1 MSATMENILA
11 NQDQIIQA
19 MEQQLRNFKKDSAD
33 RKTPANIKKR
43 LQILDSYWGEFQEN
57 HAKLYEFED
66 RGYAYFSENM
76 YDKARI
82 LYNEAQDIIQN
93 YKPPTSAEKGSK
105 SPSTS
110 SIRTTDTRNQE
121 AADERQQTN
130 MLSVDSDKPNIKP
143 IGTPS
148 TSLFKKIVSR
158 GNASK
163 LEEMLRKQKSNFKA
177 LSRAIRNVD
186 MESLSEKWEF
196 EDVLKTIQVK
206 WSTIDSLHWEIDCEM
221 YSEDEEY
228 EQEYSNHEQLYI
240 NIKKLVN
247 SKMYSVS
254 YRESFTPKIDI
265 PTFSGNYQKWIS
277 FKDLFQEA
285 VHNNKSIPNAQKMQ
299 LLKTKLKG
307 EAERI
312 IQHLNIS
319 SENYKVCWDILNH
332 RYNNDRLIFTSHMNI
347 LLSIP
352 TMQNQVDTQ
361 IKNMFD
367 TINECMNSLKNL
379 GIDVVAIGP
388 MVVHLLTQK
397 LDTQS
402 LSEYTQSLDN
412 PRALPVL
419 TDFLKFLENKY
430 TALESTRRKHYSSK
444 SSSAS
449 SPSNNKDSEHQVNKK
464 NQSKSNNFNKID
476 SNKPFLRSS
485 TLKSCATRTQYCP
498 LCKDDSHGLFY
509 CKPFLEL
516 GSTEKRNT
524 VQRFNLCENCLV
536 DHKNK
541 SCRSESKC
549 RVCQGPHNTVLHD
562 ALQINAVSSKIDK
575 SPSMSCEDN
584 THSNATHVSKEPV
597 VEILLATALVRVQG
611 INGEYHTMR
620 ALIDQGS
627 QASLIT
633 ENAAQILKLP
643 RRACKGV
650 IVGVSANQTN
660 CKGVLSLVASSLYS
674 NYTFQTEVVIMKKLI
689 NNLPNHS
696 FSKPSWEYLQNIQL
710 ADTDFNV
717 CRPIDLLL
725 GAEVYAEIIMPG
737 IIKENSSLPIAQQTQ
752 LGWILS
758 GNVKSYQCNVI
769 MNNIEDIQRFWSIE
783 DVTDSNTDMSSEDHQ
798 CLQQY
803 HSETVRREDGRYVVR
818 LPLKPNINEKLGES
832 KQRAVAQ
839 FYQLERKFAR
849 NKNISEDYKTFITEY
864 IKLGHMRKCTQKR
877 LPDCILPH
885 LCVLRPDSTTTS
897 LRVVFNASAKTSTGY
912 SLNDLMYSGPNL
924 QQDLFTLILKWRQYK
939 YAFTADIEKMFR
951 QILCNEKDLQYQK
964 IVWRD
969 SPSQV
974 LREYELSTVTYG
986 TKAAPFLAMM
996 TLKRLAEDERSRYPT
1011 ASAVLEQ
1018 CFYMDDLLTGNH
1030 SIEEAKQL
1038 KADLIN
1044 LLKSGGFNLRKW
1056 SSNNMDIQEAITNKE
1071 QAFEFKH
1078 QESTKTLGLRWHPQ
1092 SDQFKF
1098 QMKID
1103 TSSLTPSTK
1112 RSLLSDISKIFD
1124 PLGWLSPV
1132 STKLKLLFQK
1142 VWSLNLQWDEA
1153 VPTHINEEWLK
1164 IKKELPHIEHIN
1176 VPRWLQTP
1184 KNAIIELHGFC
1195 DSSEK
1200 AYACVIYGRIIN
1212 LEEVEWQSP
1221 VVIVAGK
1228 SKLVPVNKSVSLPRL
1243 ELCAAQLLSKLM
1255 KVVQN
1260 CLSNHTIRIYA
1271 ISNERRVFLLGLC
1284 APYLA
1289 VNTNQSI

>member
-1 MSATMENILA
+1 RKQIYHTTTIMSATMENILA

-43 LQILDSYWGEFQEN
+43 LQILDSYWREFQEN
-57 HAKLYEFED
+57 HAKLGEFED

-82 LYNEAQDIIQN
+82 FYNEAQNIIQN
-93 YKPPTSAEKGSK
+93 YKPPTSLEKGG
-105 SPSTS
+105 TS
-110 SIRTTDTRNQE
+110 SIHTSDTRNQE
-121 AADERQQTN
+121 AADERQQTSI
-130 MLSVDSDKPNIKP
+130 LSVDPDKSNIKP

-186 MESLSEKWEF
+186 IESLSEKWEF
-196 EDVLKTIQVK
+196 EDVLKTIQGK
-206 WSTIDSLHWEIDCEM
+206 WSTIDSLHWEIDSEM

-228 EQEYSNHEQLYI
+228 ELEYSNHEQQYVD
-240 NIKKLVN
+240 IKKLVN

-265 PTFSGNYQKWIS
+265 PTFFGNYHKWIS

-319 SENYKVCWDILNH
+319 SENYQVCWDILNH

-379 GIDVVAIGP
+379 GVDVTAMGP
-388 MVVHLLTQK
+388 MVVHLLTLK
-397 LDTQS
+397 LDTQT

-419 TDFLKFLENKY
+419 ADFLNFLENKY

-444 SSSAS
+444 SSSSS
-449 SPSNNKDSEHQVNKK
+449 SPSRNKDSEHQVSKK
-464 NQSKSNNFNKID
+464 NQSKSNNFNNKID

-485 TLKSCATRTQYCP
+485 AIKSCATRTQYCP
-498 LCKDDSHGLFY
+498 LCKDNSHGLFY
-509 CKPFLEL
+509 CKPFLES
-516 GSTEKRNT
+516 GSAEKRNT

-541 SCRSESKC
+541 SCRSESRC
-549 RVCQGPHNTVLHD
+549 RVCQGTHNTVLHD
-562 ALQINAVSSKIDK
+562 ALQVNAVSSNMDK
-575 SPSMSCEDN
+575 SPSMSCEDKTQSN
-584 THSNATHVSKEPV
+584 VTHACKESV
-597 VEILLATALVRVQG
+597 VEILLATALVRIQG

-674 NYTFQTEVVIMKKLI
+674 NYTFQTEV
-689 NNLPNHS
+689 
-696 FSKPSWEYLQNIQL
+696 
-710 ADTDFNV
+710 
-717 CRPIDLLL
+717 
-725 GAEVYAEIIMPG
+725 
-737 IIKENSSLPIAQQTQ
+737 TQ

-783 DVTDSNTDMSSEDHQ
+783 DVTDPNTDIGGSRLGRVAGVQEALSCWCIAAIGTGCGRSKSD
-798 CLQQY
+798 CKLVLPFPRRQY
-803 HSETVRREDGRYVVR
+803 H
-818 LPLKPNINEKLGES
+818 
-832 KQRAVAQ
+832 
-839 FYQLERKFAR
+839 R
-849 NKNISEDYKTFITEY
+849 NVK
-864 IKLGHMRKCTQKR
+864 
-877 LPDCILPH
+877 
-885 LCVLRPDSTTTS
+885 
-897 LRVVFNASAKTSTGY
+897 ASAEITA
-912 SLNDLMYSGPNL
+912 PNN
-924 QQDLFTLILKWRQYK
+924 R
-939 YAFTADIEKMFR
+939 M
-951 QILCNEKDLQYQK
+951 
-964 IVWRD
+964 
-969 SPSQV
+969 
-974 LREYELSTVTYG
+974 
-986 TKAAPFLAMM
+986 
-996 TLKRLAEDERSRYPT
+996 
-1011 ASAVLEQ
+1011 
-1018 CFYMDDLLTGNH
+1018 
-1030 SIEEAKQL
+1030 
-1038 KADLIN
+1038 
-1044 LLKSGGFNLRKW
+1044 
-1056 SSNNMDIQEAITNKE
+1056 
-1071 QAFEFKH
+1071 
-1078 QESTKTLGLRWHPQ
+1078 
-1092 SDQFKF
+1092 
-1098 QMKID
+1098 
-1103 TSSLTPSTK
+1103 
-1112 RSLLSDISKIFD
+1112 
-1124 PLGWLSPV
+1124 
-1132 STKLKLLFQK
+1132 
-1142 VWSLNLQWDEA
+1142 
-1153 VPTHINEEWLK
+1153 
-1164 IKKELPHIEHIN
+1164 
-1176 VPRWLQTP
+1176 
-1184 KNAIIELHGFC
+1184 
-1195 DSSEK
+1195 
-1200 AYACVIYGRIIN
+1200 
-1212 LEEVEWQSP
+1212 
-1221 VVIVAGK
+1221 
-1228 SKLVPVNKSVSLPRL
+1228 
-1243 ELCAAQLLSKLM
+1243 
-1255 KVVQN
+1255 
-1260 CLSNHTIRIYA
+1260 
-1271 ISNERRVFLLGLC
+1271 
-1284 APYLA
+1284 
-1289 VNTNQSI
+1289 